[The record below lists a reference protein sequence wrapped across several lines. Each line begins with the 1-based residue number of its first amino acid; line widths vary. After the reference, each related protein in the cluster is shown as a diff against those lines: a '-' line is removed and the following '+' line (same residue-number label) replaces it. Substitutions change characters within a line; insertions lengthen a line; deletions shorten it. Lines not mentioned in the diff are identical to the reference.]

1 VPGTM
6 VVVINVEP
14 EPVSGQLPEALVD
27 DGPQNLTADTT
38 AGFSDHNPLQFNT
51 TIDRRQAPK
60 DDVPRPLALLF
71 HHVIEAVRISHLAL
85 VHTRIIATHEAE
97 AAKPLFKLTQVG
109 EVVQG
114 GAAES
119 HETPA

>member
-1 VPGTM
+1 M

-14 EPVSGQLPEALVD
+14 KPVSGQLPETIVD
-27 DGPQNLTADTT
+27 EGSQNLTADAT

-51 TIDRRQAPK
+51 TIDRRQAPE
-60 DDVPRPLALLF
+60 DHVPSPLALLL
-71 HHVIEAVRISHLAL
+71 HQVIEAVRISHLAF
-85 VHTRIIATHEAE
+85 VHTRIVATHKAE
-97 AAKPLFKLTQVG
+97 AAELLFKLKQVG

-114 GAAES
+114 RAAES